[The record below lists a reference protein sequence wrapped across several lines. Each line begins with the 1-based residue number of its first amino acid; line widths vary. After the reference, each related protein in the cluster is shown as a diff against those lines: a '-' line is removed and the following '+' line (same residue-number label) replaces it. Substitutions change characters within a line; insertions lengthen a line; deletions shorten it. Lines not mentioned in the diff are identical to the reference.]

1 MLKGFVSIVLIVSY
15 TCTCTCIHVIHP
27 LLLFPFRRVRS
38 KRGKPKHLNTWVDD
52 EQLPIM
58 TSPKDPVEMQRLN
71 LETEGRFLCQLCGS
85 LL

>member
-1 MLKGFVSIVLIVSY
+1 MLKRFVSIVLIVSY
-15 TCTCTCIHVIHP
+15 TCTCIHVIHP

-38 KRGKPKHLNTWVDD
+38 KRNKPKHLNKWVDD
-52 EQLPIM
+52 EQLPMM